1 MTMELR
7 QIATI
12 YNDYTDKFGIPRQSG
27 LADTESR
34 IVFEKPYRNADALRG
49 MEGFSHLWL
58 IWGFSEVPQEQSFR
72 PTVRPPRLGGNTRVG
87 VWATRSPYRPNP
99 LGLSCV
105 KIVRVETS
113 TPDGP
118 VITVSGADL
127 MNGTPIYDI
136 KPYIPYADCVNGA
149 TGGFADEFAGY
160 RLEVVWAPGVREK
173 ALAEGRSEEWLDG
186 LAGVLSSDPR
196 PAYQTDPEKIYGM
209 RYADAE
215 VSFSA
220 EETRL
225 IIRDVRGA

>member
-1 MTMELR
+1 MIGSLGSVPEKFVAVPLCRKEHLLVVPKEIMAEL
-7 QIATI
+7 
-12 YNDYTDKFGIPRQSG
+12 
-27 LADTESR
+27 
-34 IVFEKPYRNADALRG
+34 
-49 MEGFSHLWL
+49 
-58 IWGFSEVPQEQSFR
+58 
-72 PTVRPPRLGGNTRVG
+72 
-87 VWATRSPYRPNP
+87 
-99 LGLSCV
+99 
-105 KIVRVETS
+105 
-113 TPDGP
+113 
-118 VITVSGADL
+118 
-127 MNGTPIYDI
+127 
-136 KPYIPYADCVNGA
+136 
-149 TGGFADEFAGY
+149 AGD